1 MPSSFT
7 LFNKGAFSQGALVF
21 DRDYK
26 NRSEALENGVPV
38 YQVYTKWRT
47 VELLQPTAVGPKAL
61 LSGKYEGFM
70 KRSVSLNGYGST
82 TLAKRS
88 SIIKSGWSF
97 VDFMSNEFTWRV
109 SGWSTSWTLSDV
121 NGQVVAKLTRATL
134 HRNKLGTLEIMEDVP
149 ESLQS
154 LIIVTCKLVHQTVQD
169 GEHSS

>member
-1 MPSSFT
+1 MPVTFT

-26 NRSEALENGVPV
+26 DRPEALANGEPL
-38 YQVYTKWRT
+38 YRVYTKWRA
-47 VELLQPTAVGPKAL
+47 VELLEDTAVGPKAL
-61 LSGKYEGFM
+61 LSGKYEGLM
-70 KRSVSLNGYGST
+70 KRSVSLNGFGSN
-82 TLAKRS
+82 TLAKRTA
-88 SIIKSGWSF
+88 ILRSGWSF

-121 NGQVVAKLTRATL
+121 NGAVVAKLTRATL
-134 HRNKLGTLEIMEDVP
+134 RRNKLGTLEIMEDVS
-149 ESLQS
+149 ESLQA

>member
-1 MPSSFT
+1 
-7 LFNKGAFSQGALVF
+7 
-21 DRDYK
+21 
-26 NRSEALENGVPV
+26 
-38 YQVYTKWRT
+38 
-47 VELLQPTAVGPKAL
+47 AL

-70 KRSVSLNGYGST
+70 KRSVSLSGYGST